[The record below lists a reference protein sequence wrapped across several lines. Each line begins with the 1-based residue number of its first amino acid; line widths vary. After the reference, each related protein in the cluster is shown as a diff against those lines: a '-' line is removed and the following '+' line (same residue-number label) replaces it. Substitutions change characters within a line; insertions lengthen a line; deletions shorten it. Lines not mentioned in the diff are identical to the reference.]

1 MKTRTILLGV
11 MLLSLFCAIAVPARA
26 QTANNNFRQAVTA
39 YHMDATAEKVILMA
53 AAIYQMQ
60 EIPPPPPPP
69 PTPIPEEAR
78 RHFVRGTALFK
89 DAKSPDDYKLVVD
102 EFTQAANLA
111 PWWPEA
117 RYNCALAWEAAGD
130 YDKAIENLK
139 LYLQFK
145 LPDADARAAQDKIYA
160 LEAKQE
166 KQDLGPKLVKAL
178 HKNNYKDIDV
188 QEVLALINAGADVN
202 TIITNEGRKPVLSWA
217 TLLQLTDIVHAML
230 DKGADVNATDSEGKT
245 ALMTACLGSNPVD
258 LVRLLIGRG
267 ANVNA
272 VGYYGKTVLMYC
284 SCGNTWGKYPSNQ
297 EVERIL
303 INAGANVNARDNTG
317 QTALNYVEG
326 SECNYPEMAQIL
338 REAGAK

>member
-11 MLLSLFCAIAVPARA
+11 MLLSLFCAIVVPARA
-26 QTANNNFRQAVTA
+26 QTANNNFQKAVTA

-53 AAIYQMQ
+53 AAMGQMP
-60 EIPPPPPPP
+60 EIPPPQPPP

-166 KQDLGPKLVKAL
+166 KAKDKATAQNDLTNAIIA
-178 HKNNYKDIDV
+178 KDVAAVRAAI
-188 QEVLALINAGADVN
+188 ARGADVN
-202 TIITNEGRKPVLSWA
+202 DQNSTPLLRAANQLFSVEIVRVL
-217 TLLQLTDIVHAML
+217 L
-230 DKGADVNATDSEGKT
+230 DSGADVNATVNYGYRSDGCTQSGKT
-245 ALMTACLGSNPVD
+245 ALMFAAEWPKPDV
-258 LVRLLIGRG
+258 VRLLIDRH
-267 ANVNA
+267 
-272 VGYYGKTVLMYC
+272 
-284 SCGNTWGKYPSNQ
+284 
-297 EVERIL
+297 
-303 INAGANVNARDNTG
+303 ANVNARG
-317 QTALNYVEG
+317 GCGTALTYAMNYRPIGWAE
-326 SECNYPEMAQIL
+326 AQKQQAARDKEEVIRL
-338 REAGAK
+338 LQDAGAQQ